1 MTTVRTALAGL
12 LLAFLVFSLP
22 AMAATNLAPNN
33 HSTGSVL
40 VILASLGLIGMA
52 AGTVTYRD
60 PASVRG
66 TTTAPTTAQVANCV
80 IADVT
85 MPDAATATTITH
97 NIPGVSTNG
106 LDGSPFLHI
115 FCLTAGA
122 TPVGQ
127 GLTVAFLTNAVVLS
141 NITSAAGNGG
151 TYRVEIWRH
160 SLITN
165 YTI

>member
-1 MTTVRTALAGL
+1 MTITSKTLAGL
-12 LLAFLVFSLP
+12 LLALFLVFALTL
-22 AMAATNLAPNN
+22 ATTPQTMSGGARFVLA
-33 HSTGSVL
+33 L
-40 VILASLGLIGMA
+40 FSLGAIAGA

-60 PASVRG
+60 PASVNG

-97 NIPGVSTNG
+97 NLPGVSTTGTN
-106 LDGSPFLHI
+106 GSPFIHI

-122 TPVGQ
+122 TPVGL
-127 GLTVAFLTNAVVLS
+127 GVTVSFLTNAVVLTP
-141 NITSAAGNGG
+141 ITTAAGNGC
-151 TYRVEIWRH
+151 TYRVQIWRH